1 MPTYVASY
9 NVLLLFIVYHFHCL
23 YYWGWNDRLLSLCP
37 FFGYL
42 RLTAR
47 LGLKLFWLRH
57 MFATRVP
64 CWIPHLVVHM
74 RYGLEIIYY
83 RTPYL
88 WASLPEQCKHQNSVG
103 KFKEKIKNWTYR
115 DMYLPIVP
123 HLWTKFRFY
132 LIFSN
137 YFYPKLNFI
146 QLKKQTN
153 KKRNESIIFTFCFFL
168 FVFFSIVFILVFQF
182 ANVDYFIS
190 LLSLLFLWR

>member
-42 RLTAR
+42 SLSDCDICLLQEAS
-47 LGLKLFWLRH
+47 W
-57 MFATRVP
+57 VP

-153 KKRNESIIFTFCFFL
+153 KKRNESIIFTFCFFFL
-168 FVFFSIVFILVFQF
+168 FFFP
-182 ANVDYFIS
+182 
-190 LLSLLFLWR
+190 LFLF